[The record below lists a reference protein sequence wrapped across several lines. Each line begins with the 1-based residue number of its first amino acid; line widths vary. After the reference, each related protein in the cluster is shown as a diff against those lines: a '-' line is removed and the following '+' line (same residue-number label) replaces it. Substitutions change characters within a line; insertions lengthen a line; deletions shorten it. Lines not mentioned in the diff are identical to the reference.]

1 METVARPSNLRR
13 GLAAL
18 AVIASVSLAGGY
30 GVATRQRP
38 RAVKVALATPAKQQG
53 KPSKRVWV
61 HVGGAVGRPGLY
73 GLPEGRRVDDAVRAA
88 GGARPDADVDG
99 VNLAAPVKDGDKVVL
114 PVRGQSDGPP
124 GSAGAAAAKKV
135 NLNTATVAELDTL
148 PGIGPATA
156 QKILDFRTQHGSFK
170 TVKDLGKVPGIGARK
185 LEQLADLVSV

>member
-1 METVARPSNLRR
+1 VDTIAGSAGYRR

-18 AVIASVSLAGGY
+18 TVVALVALVGGY

-38 RAVKVALATPAKQQG
+38 KTVRVPVRAAAKPEAKAARKVF
-53 KPSKRVWV
+53 V
-61 HVGGAVGRPGLY
+61 HVGGAVVRPGLY

-88 GGARPDADVDG
+88 GGVRPDADVDA
-99 VNLAAPVKDGDKVVL
+99 VNLAALVKDGDKVVL
-114 PVRGQSDGPP
+114 PVRGQAESGGGAGP
-124 GSAGAAAAKKV
+124 GGAGKKV

-156 QKILDFRTQHGSFK
+156 QKIMDFRAQHGSFK

-185 LEQLADLVSV
+185 LEQIADLVTV